1 MTTPITQEMSDELDR
16 GLKFAKAIYSVI
28 TSPDIRDYS
37 FIDEER
43 YRIAKNNA
51 KFLTRQIPTIHASN
65 NMKTVEIYLVRCI
78 EAWNELIQVI
88 EGQGPNLRSDI
99 ATEMLKKG
107 VPFDTPVLTYIREGT
122 PARLRLP
129 PPSFEIARGQ
139 EAMILYTEIED
150 GERMVDFQ
158 GERDRFHRFY
168 TKYIFDKFIRARG
181 QNPMTRQPIKSGD
194 VTEYTAKLVEPTEQT
209 PVYPV
214 REQGGRRK
222 RKTRRMARRRIT
234 HRLKRF

>member
-1 MTTPITQEMSDELDR
+1 MSTPITQEMSDELDR
-16 GLKFAKAIYSVI
+16 GLKFADAIYSAI
-28 TSPDIRDYS
+28 TSPDIRDHS
-37 FIDEER
+37 FNDEER
-43 YRIAKNNA
+43 YKIAKKKA
-51 KFLTRQIPTIHASN
+51 KYLTREIRRLQESN
-65 NMKTVEIYLVRCI
+65 DMKTVEIYLVRII

-88 EGQGPNLRSDI
+88 EEQGVYLRSDI
-99 ATEMLKKG
+99 AAEMLKKE
-107 VPFDTPVLTYIREGT
+107 VPFDTPVLTYKSEGA
-122 PARLRLP
+122 PARLRL

-168 TKYIFDKFIRARG
+168 TKYIFDKYIKARG